1 MEKGKET
8 MNITE
13 TLFCI
18 YIGFLLGALFTGA
31 YLGKDDKK

>member
-1 MEKGKET
+1 MEKGEET

-13 TLFCI
+13 ALSCI

>member
-1 MEKGKET
+1 MEKGEET

-31 YLGKDDKK
+31 CLGMDDKK

>member
-1 MEKGKET
+1 MEKGKEA
-8 MNITE
+8 MNITQ

>member
-1 MEKGKET
+1 MEKGEET

-13 TLFCI
+13 ALFCI
-18 YIGFLLGALFTGA
+18 YIGFLLGALFAGA